1 MARFALGAKWG
12 SRRLCGEGTTFAAC
26 ASPVNIRSPPRL
38 ASAAQPS
45 TFPALPRKCR
55 RVSSSAHSA
64 FKPSAMGRSMTVG
77 PLSGSVHSGCCF
89 TTFLLTLLL
98 VQRLIKVQ
106 HFAQDHRPGGK
117 LWRSNCRIARLFA
130 HRYQVVRCSGFGFI
144 VFFHLVERL
153 LQHRSHLR

>member
-1 MARFALGAKWG
+1 MARFALGANWG
-12 SRRLCGEGTTFAAC
+12 SRRLCGEGTTLAAC

-64 FKPSAMGRSMTVG
+64 FMPSAIGRSMTVG

-89 TTFLLTLLL
+89 TAFLLTLLL
-98 VQRLIKVQ
+98 VQSLIKVQ
-106 HFAQDHRPGGK
+106 HFAHDHRPGGEF
-117 LWRSNCRIARLFA
+117 RRRYGGIARLLT
-130 HRYQVVRCSGFGFI
+130 HRNQVMCCSEVGRV
-144 VFFHLVERL
+144 VFFHLVE
-153 LQHRSHLR
+153 

>member
-1 MARFALGAKWG
+1 MARFALGANWG

-64 FKPSAMGRSMTVG
+64 FMPSAMGRSMMVG
-77 PLSGSVHSGCCF
+77 PLSGSVQSGCCF
-89 TTFLLTLLL
+89 KAFLLTLLL
-98 VQRLIKVQ
+98 VQRLIKV
-106 HFAQDHRPGGK
+106 HYFTDDHRPGSEFG
-117 LWRSNCRIARLFA
+117 RRYRGIPRLFA
-130 HRYQVVRCSGFGFI
+130 HRNQVVSRRGIRRI
-144 VFFHLVERL
+144 VFLHL
-153 LQHRSHLR
+153 